1 MKLEE
6 LPPALGSHFLP
17 GGGYRLTQRQLP
29 RRWDYLLAAPS
40 VAARFSQ
47 GGLVSLQ
54 VRPPAGRMLCETPG
68 DSPVPPLVVWIHDGE
83 GEPFTHVLS
92 PISSASLLQTEEYQ
106 ADYLPGEVVY
116 RIAQRGWNVTTAFRI
131 DPQHGALLGR
141 VVVRNSEAVARKVR
155 IVFAFAALN
164 APAAR
169 APWDAVGLYQRTETF
184 RLADGCAIAVENRNP
199 EGDASRRV
207 SMGVFVSRPD
217 AQMLGDRPIFTGTG
231 SWCLPEFALKA
242 ASGNSALCSHGV
254 ESVAAFAWDTT
265 VGEGKAFDFSLAVA
279 AMDDAGAAGV
289 AQQHGTLLSPRAWE
303 DAHDRIQ
310 AQSAKWESALE
321 MHTPDGVLDD
331 YVKHWL
337 PRQLMWVSLLDRG
350 WPTGLRGVRDA
361 AQDFSAVAWIEPA
374 WSRDVLLMLLA
385 KQRSD
390 GWFPRQIALPSSRGA
405 DDLRNYVDS
414 GCWVVELLWDYV
426 RLTGDKG
433 ILEEQSPWLDDAK
446 PSTVAE
452 HILQA
457 VRYYTTNASRT
468 PDRLV
473 PILGGDWNDAVHL
486 AGVHGRGESVMASC
500 QTVLSLRQVAK
511 ILPDHAAELTK
522 AADELRE
529 SIRSTAMTGE
539 GFLRGVRTDDGR
551 WIFSERDPDGQRRV
565 NAAVQAWGIIS
576 GVVDRD
582 ASRRVLAMIAAERGP
597 HGFRLFHP
605 PMGDP
610 PIPGVGRVASGDLM
624 AGVAENGTV
633 YNHGSQAFLA
643 RAAAV
648 AGDGDLLLEILRW
661 SLPCFADRHPV
672 EVARTPPYA
681 IVNCYMETPGHDGE
695 GGSLFLSGTIGVLR
709 RVIVEGLLGFQP
721 GMDGIRI
728 QPCLPQSWPWCRY
741 AVRVRGETY
750 NVSLGTT
757 GEKSPALIP
766 WSADERRILVNIG
779 GAT

>member
-6 LPPALGSHFLP
+6 LPPALGAHFLP
-17 GGGYRLTQRQLP
+17 GGGYRLTHRQLP

-54 VRPPAGRMLCETPG
+54 VQPPAGRMLCETPG

-92 PISSASLLQTEEYQ
+92 PVSSASAPQPGEYQ

-116 RIAQRGWNVTTAFRI
+116 RVAQRGWNMITAFRI

-141 VVVRNSEAVARKVR
+141 VALRNTGTAARKVR
-155 IVFAFAALN
+155 VVLAFAALN

-217 AQMLGDRPIFTGTG
+217 AQMLGDRPLFIGSG

-242 ASGNSALCSHGV
+242 GNSNPCSHGV

-265 VGEGKAFDFSLAVA
+265 VGGGQEFNFSLAVA
-279 AMDDAGAAGV
+279 AMDDANAASV
-289 AQQHGTLLSPRAWE
+289 AQRQDTLLSPRAWG
-303 DAHDRIQ
+303 DARDRMQ
-310 AQSAKWESALE
+310 AQSAKWENALE
-321 MHTPDGVLDD
+321 VHTPDGVLDD
-331 YVKHWL
+331 YVNHWL

-385 KQRSD
+385 KQQSD

-414 GCWVVELLWDYV
+414 GCWVVELLRDYL
-426 RLTGDKG
+426 RLTGDTG
-433 ILEEQSPWLDDAK
+433 ILDEQLPWLDDTK
-446 PSTVAE
+446 RSTVAD

-457 VRYYTTNASRT
+457 VRYYTTNANRT

-473 PILGGDWNDAVHL
+473 PILGGDWNDAIHL
-486 AGVHGRGESVMASC
+486 AGVHGQGESVMASC
-500 QTVLSLRQVAK
+500 QAVLSLRQVAE
-511 ILPDHAAELTK
+511 ILPDHAAKLTE

-529 SIRSTAMTGE
+529 SIRSAAMTDE

-551 WIFSERDPDGQRRV
+551 WIFSERDPDGKRRV
-565 NAAVQAWGIIS
+565 NTAVQSWGIIA
-576 GVVDRD
+576 GVLDLEE
-582 ASRRVLAMIAAERGP
+582 ARRVLAMIAAERGS

-605 PMGDP
+605 PMGEP
-610 PIPGVGRVASGDLM
+610 PISGVGRVASGDLM

-661 SLPCFADRHPV
+661 ALPCFADRHPV

-681 IVNCYMETPGHDGE
+681 VVNCYMETPGHDGE

-709 RVIVEGLLGFQP
+709 RVIVEGLLGFQL

-728 QPCLPQSWPWCRY
+728 QPCLPKSWPACRY

-750 NVSLGTT
+750 DISLGMA
-757 GEKSPALIP
+757 GEKAPALIP
-766 WSADERRILVNIG
+766 WSAVERRISVRVGEAI
-779 GAT
+779 